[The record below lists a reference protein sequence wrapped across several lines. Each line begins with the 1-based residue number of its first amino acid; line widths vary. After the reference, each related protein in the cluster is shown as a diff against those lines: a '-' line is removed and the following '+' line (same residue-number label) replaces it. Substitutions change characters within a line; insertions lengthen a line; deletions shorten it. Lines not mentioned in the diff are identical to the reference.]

1 MEKHAP
7 TVTESEYKE
16 QEWVEVDGVY
26 IEHDVHRSRFLAH
39 VGSGER
45 PHLDYRIDA
54 SSHSMDIV
62 HTFTP
67 REHRGRGI
75 AHALCN
81 RAFAF
86 AKKHHFEVI
95 PSCSYVRDTDLE
107 RKETEAPSKFEFG
120 K

>member
-39 VGSGER
+39 DGSGER

-75 AHALCN
+75 AHAF
-81 RAFAF
+81 RAS
-86 AKKHHFEVI
+86 V
-95 PSCSYVRDTDLE
+95 C
-107 RKETEAPSKFEFG
+107 KEEILAAQAQEG
-120 K
+120 